1 MRKPEQAAEPSIEEI
16 LASIRRII
24 ADDAPQSAAVADD
37 MGETRLQAY
46 AGERRIR
53 AVEPAPRAPEQRERG
68 GEDEVLELTED
79 FMLAEEASAVELRE
93 PAEPDEVMTAAEFD
107 SRFSSQAYD
116 PYDDQASA
124 QTAEPEATA
133 DSVAEPAEEPA
144 PSPTK
149 GLASVMAEVQRFTG
163 FGRSA
168 EPKPAAGTSESAQ
181 PQTAEEPTDPT
192 AAASWGQPGFD
203 MLGTD
208 AAPRPPA
215 PRWSAR
221 SKVNEAAKP
230 NEPQAPA
237 RPAARLDTP
246 PARDASQRKPAFGGR
261 DSWSEGVQMP
271 VPQEGPAMPF
281 GVEETADL
289 PPLPPLGPSAAT
301 PQKPSMPASE
311 AAEGGDVGKAFAA
324 GLQLRAEQLAA
335 QAVADFASDR
345 LSTVSGKPVVTDI
358 LKSDRPLM
366 DEITSTLADAL
377 SKTDDDAQE
386 FEDAAPP
393 MEDLVDE
400 GLAAEPA
407 APSAPVQGKAGL
419 QDMMGMQPL
428 NLDGG
433 FVAGQ
438 PVAGL
443 PKTPSIL
450 ADQDTPELPRD
461 EGDDLGPMPDA
472 FPGIVPT
479 YSSPASLEPSMP
491 QMSMPPARMTMQP
504 APSVSGGTS
513 VERLQPSMAGVK
525 SLEETVREM
534 LKPLLVQW
542 LNENMPRII
551 NDVLRQEMASSGL
564 LPGLGKDR
572 R

>member
-24 ADDAPQSAAVADD
+24 ADDSPQPAAVAED
-37 MGETRLQAY
+37 MSEMRLQAY

-68 GEDEVLELTED
+68 SEDEVLELTED
-79 FMLAEEASAVELRE
+79 FMLAEEASAMELRE
-93 PAEPDEVMTAAEFD
+93 PAEPAEVMTADDFD
-107 SRFSSQAYD
+107 SRFSSQTYD
-116 PYDDQASA
+116 PYDDQSSG
-124 QTAEPEATA
+124 QGAEPEAA
-133 DSVAEPAEEPA
+133 AAEPEAEPAEEPA

-168 EPKPAAGTSESAQ
+168 EPKPV
-181 PQTAEEPTDPT
+181 
-192 AAASWGQPGFD
+192 AAAPEPEQAQTTEGSNDLEADSTSAPNWGQPGFEMPGAD
-203 MLGTD
+203 S
-208 AAPRPPA
+208 ARRPA
-215 PRWSAR
+215 SRWSAR
-221 SKVNEAAKP
+221 SKSNDAAKP
-230 NEPQAPA
+230 GEPQAPT
-237 RPAARLDTP
+237 RPAARADTP
-246 PARDASQRKPAFGGR
+246 AARDASVRKPAFGGR

-281 GVEETADL
+281 GVEENVDL

-301 PQKPSMPASE
+301 PQKPSMPAGE
-311 AAEGGDVGKAFAA
+311 ATDSGDVGKALAA

-345 LSTVSGKPVVTDI
+345 LSTVTGKPVVTDI

-366 DEITSTLADAL
+366 EEITSTLADAL
-377 SKTDDDAQE
+377 SKTDDGPQE

-400 GLAAEPA
+400 DFAPGATA
-407 APSAPVQGKAGL
+407 APVPGQS
-419 QDMMGMQPL
+419 QDMTGMQPL

-433 FVAGQ
+433 FVAG
-438 PVAGL
+438 PLAGGL
-443 PKTPSIL
+443 AKGASIPT
-450 ADQDTPELPRD
+450 DQDTPELPRED
-461 EGDDLGPMPDA
+461 GDDLAPMPEA
-472 FPGIVPT
+472 FAGPVPT
-479 YSSPASLEPSMP
+479 YSSPASVEASMP
-491 QMSMPPARMTMQP
+491 QMSTPPARMTTQP
-504 APSVSGGTS
+504 GPVVSGGTG
-513 VERLQPSMAGVK
+513 VERLQPSMSGVK

-551 NDVLRQEMASSGL
+551 NDALRQEMASSGL
-564 LPGLGKDR
+564 LPRLEKDR